1 VGWLD
6 TLTAAV
12 DELIGE
18 DPDQP
23 LIRATLD
30 PRELVVPQDAED
42 VPAAWIKFNGLR
54 GKVRLASGAYEP
66 AKVWITVYVPVATRD
81 VARTL
86 ATLQAHGA
94 VVAATLPPMTE
105 PRHVSLQLPA
115 GGTPATALAYDHDL
129 RIEE

>member
-1 VGWLD
+1 MSWLD
-6 TLTAAV
+6 TLDAAIA
-12 DELIGE
+12 ELVGP

-30 PRELVVPQDAED
+30 PRELLVPLEPED
-42 VPAAWIKFNGLR
+42 TPAAWLRFNGLR
-54 GKVRLASGAYEP
+54 GKVRLDSGAAAP
-66 AKVWITVYVPVATRD
+66 AKAWVTVYVPVATRD
-81 VARTL
+81 VARTF
-86 ATLQAHGA
+86 ATLQAHSA
-94 VVAATLPPMTE
+94 LVCAAIPPMTE